1 MEPLELEPKRHT
13 WVERARALFEVI
25 LLGGVVSSYVAIV
38 PLQILGAEERRF
50 LKDAR
55 WITGFVLME
64 AAVALML
71 VLALMRVH
79 REKFSDL
86 GLHAARWRQNVA
98 VGLALVPCL
107 FLINGFVAVII
118 RRFFPAFYLDHNPLI
133 ETIRTP
139 RDLVLFLIAVVL
151 AGGFKEEIQRAFIL
165 NRFRDHLGG
174 VTVGLVVWSLAFGAQ
189 HYVQGVQ
196 GAVAAA
202 LFGLVFGIVYL
213 VRDSLVAPIV
223 AHGIYD
229 ATALLGYW
237 FLEGSGRQL

>member
-1 MEPLELEPKRHT
+1 MEPFELKPKRRA
-13 WVERARALFEVI
+13 WVERAQALLEVI

-38 PLQILGAEERRF
+38 PLQLLGAEERRF

-55 WITGFVLME
+55 WITGFVLIE

-71 VLALMRVH
+71 VLALLHLH
-79 REKFSDL
+79 REKLRDL
-86 GLHAARWRQNVA
+86 GLHAAGWRKNVA
-98 VGLALVPCL
+98 IGLALVPCL
-107 FLINGFVAVII
+107 FLINGSVALLI
-118 RRFFPAFYLDHNPLI
+118 RRFFPAFYMERNPLI
-133 ETIRTP
+133 DTIRTP
-139 RDLVLFLIAVVL
+139 RDLALFLFAVLF
-151 AGGFKEEIQRAFIL
+151 AGGLKEEIQRAFIL
-165 NRFRDHLGG
+165 TRFRDHLGG
-174 VTVGLVVWSLAFGAQ
+174 ASVGLVVWSLAFGAQ

-213 VRDSLVAPIV
+213 VRNSLLAPIV

-237 FLEGSGRQL
+237 FLEGSRRQ